1 MVPHLG
7 VDGLVKFLSRWGE
20 TVDTVNFMSMRGVGR
35 AGGGSRPRAGGPGA
49 DQKMRPRARAPPIGG
64 QLRPPCPPS
73 LTLST
78 EARAAALSV
87 SAGAANAEVAARA
100 RTRKATRMVEEGV
113 SVRGLVFF
121 FFLESLCHSSREPTL
136 PSAPPTLFF
145 FGRPPCGPGEGQ
157 AFSFTLSSCP
167 CPVANPAG
175 RAGAARGVGRE
186 EGKKNRARLWGSTL
200 PTPRPAF
207 FCSFLLVS
215 LKKGQPPPRIRRL
228 HAPLLVLIP
237 SQGGAHY
244 PGRRPETKPPPP
256 TPDRPPSSLRDASV
270 HDQGRRRAW
279 GAHAVSHA
287 LVAPPWKHA

>member
-121 FFLESLCHSSREPTL
+121 FFGVAVPFVERAHPAL
-136 PSAPPTLFF
+136 
-145 FGRPPCGPGEGQ
+145 RPPH
-157 AFSFTLSSCP
+157 
-167 CPVANPAG
+167 PVFLWEAPLWTWG
-175 RAGAARGVGRE
+175 RAGLFLYIVQLSLPRGQPRRPCGR
-186 EGKKNRARLWGSTL
+186 GAGGGPRRRKKNRARLWGSTL

>member
-186 EGKKNRARLWGSTL
+186 EGKKTGRGCGGAPSQPLAPPFFALSFLSLSKRGS
-200 PTPRPAF
+200 PHHAYGGCTPRYWF
-207 FCSFLLVS
+207 
-215 LKKGQPPPRIRRL
+215 
-228 HAPLLVLIP
+228 
-237 SQGGAHY
+237 
-244 PGRRPETKPPPP
+244 
-256 TPDRPPSSLRDASV
+256 
-270 HDQGRRRAW
+270 
-279 GAHAVSHA
+279 
-287 LVAPPWKHA
+287 